1 MSLTRRQFV
10 ILTSAS
16 LVVGCQ
22 ANDGDVGNSP
32 LLSPLLSPHDV
43 DCGPATR
50 YTREGVYAAFRDQ
63 GVYLVRQRGEWLALS
78 SICTHRNCEI
88 QPADAATYL
97 CSCHGSTFD
106 AGGHVTK
113 GPAQKD
119 LPRFATSIDGRGH
132 LIVHVATPATAS

>member
-16 LVVGCQ
+16 LVAGCQ
-22 ANDGDVGNSP
+22 AGGGGDVS
-32 LLSPLLSPHDV
+32 SPLLSPHDV
-43 DCGPATR
+43 DCGPAIQ
-50 YTREGVYAAFRDQ
+50 YTVDGVYAAFRDQ

-78 SICTHRNCEI
+78 SICTHRNCKI

-97 CSCHGSTFD
+97 CDCHGSTFD

-113 GPAQKD
+113 GPARKD
-119 LPRFATSIDGRGH
+119 LPRFATSIDVRGH
-132 LIVHVATPATAS
+132 LIVHVAPPASG